1 MIILKYFV
9 LGIFFLIIPI
19 AAILIYGKD
28 VPFSDQ
34 KDILDSLKDTASIIF
49 AILGAWIAVIYPKN
63 LQEKIFKNPSDE
75 EKEEEVVFE
84 KLIYSLILITI
95 VLILMIISLPFINLL
110 KNIDYFGQYKEY
122 LRSALL
128 VYIYLLALIQSYA
141 LLVTLMPNIKILID
155 IVSIRHNRDFHQ
167 KHQPVKYDD
176 KND

>member
-1 MIILKYFV
+1 MKILKYF
-9 LGIFFLIIPI
+9 IFGVFLLVIPI
-19 AAILIYGKD
+19 LVILIYGKD

-63 LQEKIFKNPSDE
+63 LQEKIFKSPSNN

-95 VLILMIISLPFINLL
+95 VLILMIISLPFINIV
-110 KNIDYFGQYKEY
+110 KNLDYLAQYRDY
-122 LRSALL
+122 LRSYLL
-128 VYIYLLALIQSYA
+128 VYIYLLALTQSYA

-155 IVSIRHNRDFHQ
+155 IIAVRHNRNFYQ
-167 KHQPVKYDD
+167 RNSPVKYKKDE
-176 KND
+176 